1 MNYKNGVEE
10 MVRRCSEVWRENET
24 HRLNPTNNLEIQYPG
39 RKRVGDYKAIIAGK
53 MLSHSE
59 MCIVVATYVL
69 NGNMSYEES
78 VRFLEDVYENGTDNA
93 EIDPER
99 QYLKTILFW
108 TTLQEEINYPQTE
121 MSKTKNK
128 YYLGRRMSFNLYAE
142 AVAAAA
148 GNDNITLADVMKRAS
163 SKSELR
169 ALPIANAPSYYR
181 W

>member
-1 MNYKNGVEE
+1 MNYENGVEY
-10 MVRRCSEVWRENET
+10 MVRMCKEVWEEKKTYRF
-24 HRLNPTNNLEIQYPG
+24 NPINNLEIQYPG
-39 RKRVGDYKAIIAGK
+39 KKRVGDYKAIIAGK

-69 NGNMSYEES
+69 NRNMSYEEA

-121 MSKTKNK
+121 KNKANK

-142 AVAAAA
+142 AIAAAA
-148 GNDNITLADVMKRAS
+148 GNDNITLADVMNRAS
-163 SKSELR
+163 RKSGLR